1 MDSHKTVATSEL
13 QSLLEQRKRIAEGG
27 SRNEAFSP
35 PGRLSSSGPRL
46 PVSRTLN
53 GSHGTVQS
61 SLSSPKPVVTRIT
74 TTAVKAF
81 DGRKGHLQ
89 TAEER
94 VSSMSQQNNQLYN
107 QVSRMTEQLAQ
118 VGGNGAVMSQAQ
130 QLLETTALESNHGR
144 QVQHGRDRSRKAS
157 DSLQASTH
165 EQDTDIHHL
174 QIGQLQE
181 EVKRLKLENS
191 ELKKGTERLETQ
203 LEEVRAER
211 DKYREAQQASPAGGS
226 ESKLRAVMTSGNAT
240 VDELRG
246 AIASVEAVLLEA
258 GRELERKRFR
268 DRRAAF
274 EQLHHALD
282 KADEEMLEQA
292 IEAAKTADVDDEDI
306 LKAQNK
312 LLELQMMSPEERAT
326 RTARQRQQ
334 QQKKDAFQMVKK
346 DDAEG
351 LAALLDNLEEGE
363 NWQDWRDYAGRTLV
377 RCAAE
382 LRAPNAE
389 ELLAKRTKARLA
401 VFGEL

>member
-61 SLSSPKPVVTRIT
+61 SLSSPKP
-74 TTAVKAF
+74 
-81 DGRKGHLQ
+81 
-89 TAEER
+89 
-94 VSSMSQQNNQLYN
+94 
-107 QVSRMTEQLAQ
+107 VSRMTEQLAQ

-211 DKYREAQQASPAGGS
+211 DKYREAQQA
-226 ESKLRAVMTSGNAT
+226 LNT
-240 VDELRG
+240 
-246 AIASVEAVLLEA
+246 
-258 GRELERKRFR
+258 
-268 DRRAAF
+268 
-274 EQLHHALD
+274 
-282 KADEEMLEQA
+282 
-292 IEAAKTADVDDEDI
+292 
-306 LKAQNK
+306 
-312 LLELQMMSPEERAT
+312 
-326 RTARQRQQ
+326 
-334 QQKKDAFQMVKK
+334 
-346 DDAEG
+346 
-351 LAALLDNLEEGE
+351 E
-363 NWQDWRDYAGRTLV
+363 NRV
-377 RCAAE
+377 
-382 LRAPNAE
+382 NS
-389 ELLAKRTKARLA
+389 
-401 VFGEL
+401 